1 MGKSNNL
8 DDFLTD
14 LANTIREKKGT
25 NEPINAQDFSS
36 EIASIQSGGDIWGF
50 DTIGYTPQNS
60 PIKEWVEYSK
70 YKASS
75 FTPSLAPNYFKNDT
89 NIVLAPYLDLSKC
102 SSLSNMFNGCIRLLA
117 IADYD
122 TQNAQDMNYL
132 FYGCSAIANISI
144 NTSNATTLQH
154 TFQGCTSLVDI
165 ELDLSSAK
173 NVYHLFP
180 NCSNLI
186 ECIISNSGNVENF
199 GYSFSNNKK
208 LKKVQ
213 FLDFNSVTSITNTF
227 SSCSALAYLAIT
239 NLGKSTLTTYDFSGA
254 SVWGTGGEENRQSLI
269 DSLITYSYD
278 RASNGMSTA
287 TIQLSANTK
296 ALLTDDEIAQ
306 ITAKGFTIA

>member
-1 MGKSNNL
+1 MAKNDNL
-8 DDFLTD
+8 KDFLTD
-14 LANTIREKKGT
+14 VADAIREKKGT
-25 NEPINAQDFSS
+25 TDKINPQDFSS

-50 DTIGYTPQNS
+50 GTIGYTPQNS
-60 PIKEWVEYSK
+60 TITEWVEYSK

-89 NIVLAPYLDLSKC
+89 NIVFAPYLDLSKC
-102 SSLSNMFNGCIRLLA
+102 SSLSNMFNGCIRLLS

-122 TQNAQDMNYL
+122 TQNAQNMDYL
-132 FYGCSAIANISI
+132 FYNCSAITNISI

-154 TFQGCTSLVDI
+154 AFQGCTSLVDI

-173 NVYHLFP
+173 NVYHSFP

-213 FLDFNSVTSITNTF
+213 FLDFSSATSITSAF
-227 SSCSALAYLAIT
+227 S
-239 NLGKSTLTTYDFSGA
+239 
-254 SVWGTGGEENRQSLI
+254 
-269 DSLITYSYD
+269 
-278 RASNGMSTA
+278 
-287 TIQLSANTK
+287 
-296 ALLTDDEIAQ
+296 
-306 ITAKGFTIA
+306 